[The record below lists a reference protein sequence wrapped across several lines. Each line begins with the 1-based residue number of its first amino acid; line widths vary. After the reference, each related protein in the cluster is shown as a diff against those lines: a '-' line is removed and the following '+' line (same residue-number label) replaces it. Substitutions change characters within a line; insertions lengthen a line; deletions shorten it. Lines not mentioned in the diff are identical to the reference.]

1 LLLWKYY
8 ICYFVNRGKDLF
20 KKYNDN
26 SLIEGIRL
34 QDSRALKHAYSIYYQ
49 MVKNHV
55 IRNSGDSSDVE
66 EVLQESII
74 VLYRQIQSN
83 EINLTTDLK
92 GYFFGIVRMV
102 WNNMLRQKQK
112 HTDLDIDIT
121 DDNSIEYE
129 NDKVLLERVV
139 ARAMGRLKPDC
150 QQVILLFSQGI
161 DYEEIARQTG
171 LKSGEYARR
180 KKYLCKEMLM
190 DFIKSDPEYRDHL
203 DLK

>member
-1 LLLWKYY
+1 M
-8 ICYFVNRGKDLF
+8 F
-20 KKYNDN
+20 KKYNDK

-34 QDSRALKHAYSIYYQ
+34 QDSRALKYAYSTYYP

-55 IRNSGDSSDVE
+55 IRNSGDNSDVE

-83 EINLTTDLK
+83 EIKLTTDLK

-121 DDNSIEYE
+121 DENAIEYE

-139 ARAMGRLKPDC
+139 ARAMSRLKPEC
-150 QQVILLFSQGI
+150 QQVILLFSQGV
-161 DYEEIARQTG
+161 DYEEIALKTG